1 VVVTAARS
9 GQTTGV
15 STVTLSTGGGTATG
29 GVTCVPGADYPTTTQ
44 TLTFP
49 AGSTATQSVT
59 ISLCRDTL
67 LDPNETFNVTL
78 SNPNS
83 GTGVGTQGTAVVTI
97 NDTANQFINA
107 DPITITQGS
116 TASAYPAPI
125 VVSGATS
132 NVFRMRVTLYDFYHT
147 LPDNVEVL
155 LVGPNGGK
163 YVLMGDV
170 GGPAPITEDGRVTLT
185 MGDFYAGLLS
195 DGGPLTTGGF
205 KPTTCGTTP
214 MANFPA
220 PAPAGPYAE
229 PGCTAVRTN
238 AQTLYGNFAGATA
251 NGTWNLFIRD
261 DAGASRPMSPEVVLG
276 EVKGGWGIELLP
288 STASGVEVSGRV
300 LTAEGRGLRNA
311 KVTIT
316 DSMGNQRTATTGSF
330 GYYRF
335 EDVEVGSTYVMGVT
349 SNRYR
354 FSQRLVQ
361 VFDTLTEVDFTP
373 SE

>member
-1 VVVTAARS
+1 M
-9 GQTTGV
+9 
-15 STVTLSTGGGTATG
+15 
-29 GVTCVPGADYPTTTQ
+29 TCVPGADYPTTTQ
-44 TLTFP
+44 ILTFP
-49 AGSTATQSVT
+49 AGSTASQSVT
-59 ISLCRDTL
+59 IPLCRDTL
-67 LDPNETFNVTL
+67 LDANETFNVTL
-78 SNPNS
+78 SSPNA
-83 GTGVGTQGTAVVTI
+83 GTGIGTQGTAVVTI
-97 NDTANQFINA
+97 NDTANQFLNA

-116 TASAYPAPI
+116 TASPYPSSI

-132 NVFRMRVTLYDFYHT
+132 NVFRMRVTLYDFYHQ

-170 GGPAPITEDGRVTLT
+170 GGPAPITENGRVTLT
-185 MGDFYAGLLS
+185 LGDSYPGLLS

-205 KPTTCGTTP
+205 KPTTCGATP
-214 MANFPA
+214 MGNFAA

-229 PGCTAVRTN
+229 PGCTAVRPN

-261 DAGASRPMSPEVVLG
+261 DAGAARPDDPGVVLG

-300 LTAEGRGLRNA
+300 LTPDGRGLRNA

-316 DSMGNQRTATTGSF
+316 DSMGNERTATTTSF

-335 EDVEVGSTYVMGVT
+335 EDVEIPGTYVISVKA
-349 SNRYR
+349 NRY
-354 FSQRLVQ
+354 SYTHRLVQ
-361 VFDTLTEVDFTP
+361 VLDNLTEVDFTP
-373 SE
+373 ME